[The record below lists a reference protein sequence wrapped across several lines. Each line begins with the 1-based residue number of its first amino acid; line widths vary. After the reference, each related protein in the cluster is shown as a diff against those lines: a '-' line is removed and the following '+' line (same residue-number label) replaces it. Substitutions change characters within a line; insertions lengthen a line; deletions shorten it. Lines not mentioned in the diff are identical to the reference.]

1 MFLISWFGRQGFL
14 EGRRASFLKYS
25 PISSQTLCSWAPII
39 SQHTPRLICFES
51 LVDMSQTKNVPSSQG
66 ILNNDK
72 RSLTSKADHDDKA
85 STNAEKP
92 NQHKDTEQRN
102 RQNPQST
109 SKEAAAATTGLTPSP
124 RSKKEKTHNAS
135 EASTFAGTKQSVCPC
150 EPCEC
155 RELKCD
161 GVRPM
166 CNNCGMNGRRCS
178 YE

>member
-1 MFLISWFGRQGFL
+1 MFSYISWFGREVL
-14 EGRRASFLKYS
+14 LDGRRASNTRQF
-25 PISSQTLCSWAPII
+25 QFRRRHFAPGHHQLSI
-39 SQHTPRLICFES
+39 HTEINLYKRF
-51 LVDMSQTKNVPSSQG
+51 VDMSQTKNVPSSQG

-72 RSLTSKADHDDKA
+72 RTLTSKADHNDQA
-85 STNAEKP
+85 SSNAEKP
-92 NQHKDTEQRN
+92 NQHKDTEQKSW
-102 RQNPQST
+102 QNPQST
-109 SKEAAAATTGLTPSP
+109 SKEDSAATTGLTPGP
-124 RSKKEKTHNAS
+124 RSKKEKTHNVG
-135 EASTFAGTKQSVCPC
+135 EASTFAGTKQSACPC